1 MGVTMGAWGPGL
13 FSDDTACDVRDEYR
27 EMLEDGLDDDEAT
40 QRMLGS
46 YADTLD
52 DPDEATSVW
61 LALAVTQS
69 KLGRL
74 DPRVR
79 ERALAAIDSGA
90 DLARWSDN
98 PRLSAKRRD
107 VLNKARAQL
116 TGPQPQRKKVRRP
129 SRHVTDLQPGDVLSY
144 RAANGNLTLL
154 RVARIDD
161 DRHSV
166 APVLVALDYTG
177 TRLPPQ
183 PELDTLAD
191 KPETPFRLD
200 GTPLPPWASASW
212 RVATFKRID
221 YDTAGF
227 ERVGPTTARPGDKDF
242 RTPTYTSWQLLP
254 RELERNLTD
263 APATAEP

>member
-1 MGVTMGAWGPGL
+1 MGAWGPGL

-27 EMLEDGLDDDEAT
+27 EKLEDGLTDDEAT
-40 QRMLGS
+40 QRMLTS
-46 YADTLD
+46 YAEALD

-79 ERALAAIDSGA
+79 DHAIAAIDSGA

-98 PRLSAKRRD
+98 PRLAAKRRD
-107 VLNKARAQL
+107 ALDKARAQL
-116 TGPQPQRKKVRRP
+116 AGPQPQRKKVRRP
-129 SRHVTDLQPGDVLSY
+129 RRHVTDLQPGDVLSY
-144 RAANGNLTLL
+144 RAANGNLALL

-161 DRHSV
+161 ERHSV
-166 APVLVALDYTG
+166 APILIALDFTG
-177 TRLPPQ
+177 TRTPPQ
-183 PELDTLAD
+183 PELDSLGD

-200 GTPLPPWASASW
+200 GSPLPPWASASW
-212 RVATFKRID
+212 RVAAFKRTD

-227 ERVGPTTARPGDKDF
+227 QRAGHTIARPGDPAF
-242 RTPTYTSWQLLP
+242 HTRTYTSWQLLP

-263 APATAEP
+263 APATPQP

>member
-1 MGVTMGAWGPGL
+1 MGAWGPGL

-27 EMLEDGLDDDEAT
+27 EMLEDGVEDDEAT
-40 QRMLGS
+40 QRMLDS
-46 YADTLD
+46 YAGALD
-52 DPDEATSVW
+52 DADEATSVW

-74 DPRVR
+74 DPTVR
-79 ERALAAIDSGA
+79 DRAITAIDSGA

-98 PRLSAKRRD
+98 PRLAAKRRD
-107 VLNKARAQL
+107 VLEKARAQL

-144 RAANGNLTLL
+144 RASNSNLALL

-161 DRHSV
+161 ERHSV
-166 APVLVALDYTG
+166 APVLVALDLTG
-177 TRLPPQ
+177 THVPNQ
-183 PELDTLAD
+183 PELDSLAD

-200 GTPLPPWASASW
+200 GSPIPAWASTSW
-212 RVATFKRID
+212 RVAVFERID

-227 ERVGPTTARPGDKDF
+227 QRAGHTIARRDDPAF
-242 RTPTYTSWQLLP
+242 HTRTYTSWQLLS
-254 RELERNLTD
+254 RDLERNLTD
-263 APATAEP
+263 ASAMPNP

>member
-1 MGVTMGAWGPGL
+1 MGAWGPGL

-27 EMLEDGLDDDEAT
+27 EMLEDGVDNDEAT
-40 QRMLGS
+40 QRMLDS
-46 YADTLD
+46 YAGALD

-74 DPRVR
+74 HPTVHD
-79 ERALAAIDSGA
+79 RAIAAIDSGA

-98 PRLSAKRRD
+98 PRLAAKRRD
-107 VLNKARAQL
+107 VLEKARAQL

-144 RAANGNLTLL
+144 CAANGNLALL

-161 DRHSV
+161 ERHSV
-166 APVLVALDYTG
+166 APVLVALDFTG
-177 TRLPPQ
+177 THMPSQ

-191 KPETPFRLD
+191 KPEAPFRLD
-200 GTPLPPWASASW
+200 GSPLPPWASASW
-212 RVATFKRID
+212 RVAVFNRMN
-221 YDTAGF
+221 YDAAGF
-227 ERVGPTTARPGDKDF
+227 HRAGRTIARLGDPAF
-242 RTPTYTSWQLLP
+242 HTRTYTSWQLLP
-254 RELERNLTD
+254 GELERNLTN
-263 APATAEP
+263 APATPEP